1 MVKLILLIFSATLL
15 FANSNSLDKCNKC
28 HNNFTAPPYQKV
40 YKHYLLKYSSKER
53 IKNAMIDFLTSPA
66 TQKSAMPKGM
76 KRRFNPDE
84 HIVLDLMVIE
94 KAVDILIER
103 EDMIKRLKLAP
114 KSSN

>member
-1 MVKLILLIFSATLL
+1 MVKLTLLILSATLI
-15 FANSNSLDKCNKC
+15 FANSNSLDKCNEC

-76 KRRFNPDE
+76 KRRFNPNE
-84 HIVLDLMVIE
+84 HPVLESKVIE
-94 KAVDILIER
+94 KAVESIIER
-103 EDMIKRLKLAP
+103 EDMIKRLRISP
-114 KSSN
+114 